1 MLRCGNPPGMVSTFA
16 DRFSEVVLNSH
27 SLDPRRNQFLVFICM
42 ILSCFASMAFGYT
55 EFKRIGVDDGLPNAT
70 IYSVAQDQHGYI
82 WLTSTNSG
90 LLRYDG
96 YSFSEF
102 PLLTA
107 SELQHLGHQD
117 VGVLLID
124 RKNNIWAGTWGYGL
138 SRIDAVTGQLSRYV
152 VDESSSNGIAG
163 MQVQTLFEDQDGSI
177 WIGTTNG
184 LSRLSQDGTMTRI
197 GAADSSHPLQHQRI
211 WSLQQT
217 KDGTLWIGTAEGL
230 HCWRKST
237 GLCPKVLPFP
247 NAIAGSRDNE
257 IRALAVKEN
266 SLWIG
271 TRQGL
276 FQLDATSGELNNA
289 ATSAAMTT
297 PIINHMIFDAD
308 GLLMLGTYNGLFRY
322 DPNEHQFVK
331 FRKQDSL
338 LPTVNVRSMFID
350 RTGVLWLGSRENGLF
365 YARHSA
371 SAFSSLAALLPKEHS
386 DTLGFTVTSVFSQ
399 QDIVWLGS
407 AEYLYRFDRKTE
419 KLKRYL
425 TSGRVNTIRADRNG
439 RIFAA
444 TDVGLFHYNPTT
456 DQLEAIEQPF
466 LLAQTRNDNIRDL
479 IINEQDQFWFGLW
492 GEGVLFWDPKTN
504 QTQLLLR
511 EVMQQKVGDA
521 VQALFQ
527 QGDLLWIGSRYS
539 GLFQLHIPTG
549 TIRHLSEDPASG
561 LILPSQ
567 DVQCV
572 EKGPAESILI
582 CTEQGV
588 VVYQPAS
595 LTQQVWDGRSGLL
608 THNIVGAHTDS
619 QSNVWLLS
627 AKGLTLKPA
636 GSERF
641 ITFTRQDGLVATE
654 LVFKAIFN
662 DQAGTIYLGTIAGL
676 AIVEPDLLWVN
687 DLSPT
692 VAVPEILINH
702 RPLPL
707 LAHSKD
713 WPPIILKPT
722 DSSIEFKFA
731 SLDYHDVE
739 RNQFLYQLRGFDSDW
754 ILQSDKRAAYYSNL
768 PVGDYVLEV
777 KGSNNHGLFSD
788 KPVEIQIKVLP
799 RWWQYSSVQ
808 LLMVLAT
815 LLIILAIHQYRLRHV
830 RQINRLLQN
839 SVQERAKAQL
849 ILETKVAERTS
860 ALEESSLTLSLRS
873 KQLEKSLQE
882 VAKAN
887 RELKRL
893 DHLKDE
899 FISVVSHELRT
910 PLTSI
915 RGAVGLIAQRVVEP
929 GSEPYQLLI
938 QTAVNNCER
947 LSSIINDLLDVQKFE
962 AGKFVLQ
969 LKPVDVVDLVQ
980 QAISAS
986 NAYAHKYQVRVDL
999 QADLTMPLTVNVDAL
1014 RIRQVV
1020 DNLLSNAIKFSHP
1033 GGDIIVALDGD
1044 AQQVKLSVTDHG
1056 VGIPESFH
1064 QRVFDKF
1071 SQADA
1076 SDSRNQEGTG
1086 LGLTICK
1093 KIVESHQGQIGF
1105 VSKEQQGS
1113 CFWFT
1118 LPRLTTLN

>member
-1 MLRCGNPPGMVSTFA
+1 MPVQERHA
-16 DRFSEVVLNSH
+16 EVMLNSH
-27 SLDPRRNQFLVFICM
+27 HSGLSWIQLLFSLLFSLTLYSSV
-42 ILSCFASMAFGYT
+42 AFGYT

-124 RKNNIWAGTWGYGL
+124 RENNIWAGTWGYGL
-138 SRIDAVTGQLSRYV
+138 SRIDAITGQLSRYV
-152 VDESSSNGIAG
+152 VDKTSNRSIAG
-163 MQVQTLFEDQDGSI
+163 MQVQALFQDQDGNI
-177 WIGTTNG
+177 WIGTTDG
-184 LSRLSQDGTMTRI
+184 LSRLGSDGKMIRI
-197 GAADSSHPLQHQRI
+197 GAAKSAQPLQHQRI

-217 KDGTLWIGTAEGL
+217 ADGTIWIGTAEGL
-230 HCWRKST
+230 HHWREDR
-237 GLCPKVLPFP
+237 GLSAVLLPYP
-247 NAIAGSRDNE
+247 NAVAGSRDNE
-257 IRALAVKEN
+257 IRALTVKDN
-266 SLWIG
+266 TLWIG

-276 FQLDATSGELNNA
+276 FSLDAAHGNIIGA
-289 ATSAAMTT
+289 PVAPAMTT
-297 PIINHMIFDAD
+297 PIINHLLFDTD
-308 GLLMLGTYNGLFRY
+308 GNLLLGTYNGLFRFN
-322 DPNEHQFVK
+322 PQQQKFQK

-371 SAFSSLAALLPKEHS
+371 SAFSSLTSVLPKQQVEN
-386 DTLGFTVTSVFSQ
+386 LGFTVTAVFSQ
-399 QDIVWLGS
+399 GDVVWLGS
-407 AEYLYRFDRKTE
+407 AEYLYRIDRKLET
-419 KLKRYL
+419 LQRYQ
-425 TSGRVNTIRADRNG
+425 TSGRVNTIRSDSQG
-439 RIFAA
+439 QIYAA
-444 TDVGLFHYNPTT
+444 TDVGLFRYEPSL
-456 DQLEAIEQPF
+456 DQLMRMDQPF
-466 LLAQTRNDNIRDL
+466 LEAKARHDNIRDL
-479 IINEQDQFWFGLW
+479 VITREGQFWFGLW
-492 GEGVLFWDPKTN
+492 GEGVLYWDPVTNKTE
-504 QTQLLLR
+504 LLLR
-511 EVMQQKVGDA
+511 ELMQQKVGDA
-521 VQALFQ
+521 VQALYLH
-527 QGDLLWIGSRYS
+527 GDFLWVGTRYS
-539 GLFQLHIPTG
+539 GLFQITVSTG
-549 TIRHLSEDPASG
+549 AIRHISEENAAGLS
-561 LILPSQ
+561 LPSQ

-572 EKGPAESILI
+572 EPGPADSILI
-582 CTEQGV
+582 CTAQGL
-588 VVYQPAS
+588 VVYQPQTM
-595 LTQQVWDGRSGLL
+595 TQQLWDGRSGLL
-608 THNIVGAHTDS
+608 THNIVGARTDAD
-619 QSNVWLLS
+619 SNVWLLS

-636 GSERF
+636 GSSRF

-654 LVFKAIFN
+654 LVFKAIHD
-662 DQAGTIYLGTIAGL
+662 DQAGHIYLGTIAGL
-676 AIVEPDLLWVN
+676 AIVEPALLWVN
-687 DLSPT
+687 ELPPT

-702 RPLPL
+702 QPLPM

-713 WPPIILKPT
+713 WPTVVLKPT
-722 DSSIEFKFA
+722 DSSVEFKFA
-731 SLDYHDVE
+731 SLDYHDVG
-739 RNQFLYQLRGFDSDW
+739 RNQFLYRLRGFDTDW

-768 PVGDYVLEV
+768 PAGDYVLEV

-788 KPVEIQIKVLP
+788 RTVEIQLQVLP
-799 RWWQYSSVQ
+799 SWWQYRTVQ
-808 LLMVLAT
+808 VLLLLAT
-815 LLIILAIHQYRLRHV
+815 LLLILAGHQYRLRHV

-849 ILETKVAERTS
+849 ILETKVAERTR

-893 DHLKDE
+893 DKLKDE

-929 GSEPYQLLI
+929 GSDPYQLLI

-969 LKPVDVVDLVQ
+969 LKPVDLVDLVQ

-986 NAYAHKYQVRVDL
+986 NAYAHKYQVNVRL
-999 QADLTMPLTVNVDAL
+999 QADLAMPLTVNADAL

-1020 DNLLSNAIKFSHP
+1020 DNLLSNAIKFSRP
-1033 GGDIIVALDGD
+1033 GGAVLVELSGD
-1044 AQQVKLSVTDHG
+1044 EQQVKMAITDQG

-1076 SDSRNQEGTG
+1076 SDSRTQEGTG

-1093 KIVESHQGQIGF
+1093 KIVESHQGHIGF
-1105 VSKEQQGS
+1105 VSQEQQGS
-1113 CFWFT
+1113 CFWVT
-1118 LPRLTTLN
+1118 LPRLVLV

>member
-1 MLRCGNPPGMVSTFA
+1 MRGALVSM
-16 DRFSEVVLNSH
+16 DWQIQQRHVEVILNSNRPG
-27 SLDPRRNQFLVFICM
+27 LGWDQLLVGWLLALTFY
-42 ILSCFASMAFGYT
+42 SSVVFGYT

-102 PLLTA
+102 PLLTS

-124 RKNNIWAGTWGYGL
+124 RANNIWAGTWGYGL

-152 VDESSSNGIAG
+152 VDENSKQGIAG
-163 MQVQTLFEDQDGSI
+163 MQVQALFQEQNGQI

-184 LSRLSQDGTMTRI
+184 LSRLGSDGKMTRI
-197 GAADSSHPLQHQRI
+197 GAEKSAQPLQHQRI

-217 KDGTLWIGTAEGL
+217 ADGTIWIGTAAGL
-230 HCWRKST
+230 HQWREDS
-237 GLCPKVLPFP
+237 GLSPVLLPYP
-247 NAIAGSRDNE
+247 NAVAGSRDNE
-257 IRALAVKEN
+257 IRALTVKDN
-266 SLWIG
+266 TLWIG

-276 FQLDATSGELNNA
+276 FSLDAAQGKITSIPKTE
-289 ATSAAMTT
+289 AMTT
-297 PIINHMIFDAD
+297 PIINHLLFDTD
-308 GLLMLGTYNGLFRY
+308 GNLLVGTYNGLFRFN
-322 DPNEHQFVK
+322 PQQQKFQK

-338 LPTVNVRSMFID
+338 LPTVNIRSMFID

-371 SAFSSLAALLPKEHS
+371 SAFSSLTSVLPKEHAEN
-386 DTLGFTVTSVFSQ
+386 LGFTVTSVFSQ
-399 QDIVWLGS
+399 DDIVWLGS
-407 AEYLYRFDRKTE
+407 AEYLYRIDRQLET
-419 KLKRYL
+419 LQRYQ
-425 TSGRVNTIRADRNG
+425 TSGRVNTIRSDEQG
-439 RIFAA
+439 QVYAA
-444 TDVGLFHYNPTT
+444 TDVGLFRYEPSSN
-456 DQLEAIEQPF
+456 QLLRIDQPF
-466 LLAQTRNDNIRDL
+466 SAAKARDDNIRDL
-479 IINEQDQFWFGLW
+479 EITKEGQFWFGLW
-492 GEGVLFWDPKTN
+492 GDGVLYWDPVTH
-504 QTQLLLR
+504 QTEVFLR
-511 EVMQQKVGDA
+511 EIMQQKVGDA
-521 VQALFQ
+521 VQALYQ
-527 QGDLLWIGSRYS
+527 HGDFLWVGTRYS
-539 GLFQLHIPTG
+539 GLFQITLSTGVVRHI
-549 TIRHLSEDPASG
+549 SEDKSAG
-561 LILPSQ
+561 LTLPSQ

-572 EKGPAESILI
+572 EAGPADSILI
-582 CTEQGV
+582 CTAQGL
-588 VVYQPAS
+588 VVYQPQTK
-595 LTQQVWDGRSGLL
+595 TQQLWDGRSGLL
-608 THNIVGAHTDS
+608 THNIVGAYTDTD
-619 QSNVWLLS
+619 SNVWLLS

-636 GSERF
+636 GSARF

-654 LVFKAIFN
+654 LVFKAIH
-662 DQAGTIYLGTIAGL
+662 DDRAGHIYLGTIAGL
-676 AIVEPDLLWVN
+676 AIVEPALLWVN
-687 DLSPT
+687 ELPPT

-702 RPLPL
+702 QPLPM

-713 WPPIILKPT
+713 WPSIVLKPT
-722 DSSIEFKFA
+722 DSSVEFKFA
-731 SLDYHDVE
+731 SLDYHDVG
-739 RNQFLYQLRGFDSDW
+739 RNQFLYRLRGFDPEW

-768 PVGDYVLEV
+768 PAGDYVLEV

-788 KPVEIQIKVLP
+788 KTVEIQLQVLP
-799 RWWQYSSVQ
+799 SWWQYRTVQ
-808 LLMVLAT
+808 VLLLLVT
-815 LLIILAIHQYRLRHV
+815 LLLILAVHQYRLRHV

-893 DHLKDE
+893 DKLKDE

-929 GSEPYQLLI
+929 GSDPYQLLI

-969 LKPVDVVDLVQ
+969 LKPVDLVDLVQ

-986 NAYAHKYQVRVDL
+986 NAYAHKYQVNVRL
-999 QADLTMPLTVNVDAL
+999 QADLAMPLTVNADAL

-1020 DNLLSNAIKFSHP
+1020 DNLLSNAIKFSRP
-1033 GGDIIVALDGD
+1033 GGAVLVELSGD
-1044 AQQVKLSVTDHG
+1044 DQQVKVAITDHG

-1064 QRVFDKF
+1064 ARVFDKF

-1076 SDSRNQEGTG
+1076 SDSRTQEGTG

-1105 VSKEQQGS
+1105 ISQEQQGS
-1113 CFWFT
+1113 CFWVT
-1118 LPRLTTLN
+1118 LPRLTLA

>member
-1 MLRCGNPPGMVSTFA
+1 M
-16 DRFSEVVLNSH
+16 
-27 SLDPRRNQFLVFICM
+27 
-42 ILSCFASMAFGYT
+42 
-55 EFKRIGVDDGLPNAT
+55 
-70 IYSVAQDQHGYI
+70 
-82 WLTSTNSG
+82 
-90 LLRYDG
+90 
-96 YSFSEF
+96 
-102 PLLTA
+102 
-107 SELQHLGHQD
+107 
-117 VGVLLID
+117 
-124 RKNNIWAGTWGYGL
+124 
-138 SRIDAVTGQLSRYV
+138 
-152 VDESSSNGIAG
+152 
-163 MQVQTLFEDQDGSI
+163 
-177 WIGTTNG
+177 
-184 LSRLSQDGTMTRI
+184 
-197 GAADSSHPLQHQRI
+197 
-211 WSLQQT
+211 
-217 KDGTLWIGTAEGL
+217 
-230 HCWRKST
+230 
-237 GLCPKVLPFP
+237 
-247 NAIAGSRDNE
+247 
-257 IRALAVKEN
+257 
-266 SLWIG
+266 
-271 TRQGL
+271 
-276 FQLDATSGELNNA
+276 
-289 ATSAAMTT
+289 
-297 PIINHMIFDAD
+297 
-308 GLLMLGTYNGLFRY
+308 
-322 DPNEHQFVK
+322 
-331 FRKQDSL
+331 
-338 LPTVNVRSMFID
+338 
-350 RTGVLWLGSRENGLF
+350 
-365 YARHSA
+365 
-371 SAFSSLAALLPKEHS
+371 
-386 DTLGFTVTSVFSQ
+386 
-399 QDIVWLGS
+399 
-407 AEYLYRFDRKTE
+407 FDR
-419 KLKRYL
+419 
-425 TSGRVNTIRADRNG
+425 
-439 RIFAA
+439 
-444 TDVGLFHYNPTT
+444 
-456 DQLEAIEQPF
+456 
-466 LLAQTRNDNIRDL
+466 
-479 IINEQDQFWFGLW
+479 
-492 GEGVLFWDPKTN
+492 
-504 QTQLLLR
+504 
-511 EVMQQKVGDA
+511 
-521 VQALFQ
+521 
-527 QGDLLWIGSRYS
+527 
-539 GLFQLHIPTG
+539 LH
-549 TIRHLSEDPASG
+549 
-561 LILPSQ
+561 
-567 DVQCV
+567 
-572 EKGPAESILI
+572 
-582 CTEQGV
+582 
-588 VVYQPAS
+588 
-595 LTQQVWDGRSGLL
+595 
-608 THNIVGAHTDS
+608 
-619 QSNVWLLS
+619 
-627 AKGLTLKPA
+627 
-636 GSERF
+636 
-641 ITFTRQDGLVATE
+641 
-654 LVFKAIFN
+654 
-662 DQAGTIYLGTIAGL
+662 
-676 AIVEPDLLWVN
+676 
-687 DLSPT
+687 
-692 VAVPEILINH
+692 
-702 RPLPL
+702 
-707 LAHSKD
+707 
-713 WPPIILKPT
+713 
-722 DSSIEFKFA
+722 
-731 SLDYHDVE
+731 
-739 RNQFLYQLRGFDSDW
+739 QFLYQLRGFDSDW

-788 KPVEIQIKVLP
+788 KPVEIQLKVLP

-999 QADLTMPLTVNVDAL
+999 QADLSMPLTVNVDAL

-1033 GGDIIVALDGD
+1033 GGDVIVTVDGD

>member
-1 MLRCGNPPGMVSTFA
+1 MCGGLVRIHLPVQERHA
-16 DRFSEVVLNSH
+16 EVILNSH
-27 SLDPRRNQFLVFICM
+27 RPGLSWIQLLFGFLLSLTFFSSV
-42 ILSCFASMAFGYT
+42 AFGYT

-124 RKNNIWAGTWGYGL
+124 RENNIWAGTWGYGL
-138 SRIDAVTGQLSRYV
+138 SRIDAVTGRLNRYV
-152 VDESSSNGIAG
+152 VDESSANGIAG
-163 MQVQTLFEDQDGSI
+163 MQVQTLFQDQAGDI

-184 LSRLSQDGTMTRI
+184 LSRLDRDGKMIRI
-197 GAADSSHPLQHQRI
+197 GAANSAQPLKHQRI

-217 KDGTLWIGTAEGL
+217 ADGTIWIGTAEGL
-230 HCWRKST
+230 HCWREQS
-237 GLCPKVLPFP
+237 GLCPAVLPYP
-247 NAIAGSRDNE
+247 NAVAGSRDNE
-257 IRALAVKEN
+257 IRAMATSSN
-266 SLWIG
+266 MLWLG
-271 TRQGL
+271 TRRGL
-276 FQLDATSGELNNA
+276 LSLDAATGSVTPVPA
-289 ATSAAMTT
+289 ADTMTT
-297 PIINHMIFDAD
+297 PIINHLLFDTD
-308 GLLMLGTYNGLFRY
+308 GNLLLGTYNGLFRFN
-322 DPNEHQFVK
+322 PRQLKFQK

-338 LPTVNVRSMFID
+338 LPTVNIRAMFID

-371 SAFSSLAALLPKEHS
+371 SAFSSLTSLLPKEPVEN
-386 DTLGFTVTSVFSQ
+386 LEFTVTSVFSLG
-399 QDIVWLGS
+399 DELWLGS
-407 AEYLYRFDRKTE
+407 AEYLYRVNRQLETMQ
-419 KLKRYL
+419 RYQ
-425 TSGRVNTIRADRNG
+425 TSGRVNTIRADKQG
-439 RIFAA
+439 RVYAA
-444 TDVGLFHYNPTT
+444 TDVGLFQYDADL
-456 DQLEAIEQPF
+456 DQLQLVDQPF
-466 LLAQTRNDNIRDL
+466 IAAKARSDNIRDL
-479 IINEQDQFWFGLW
+479 LITQNGQFWFGLW
-492 GEGVLFWDPKTN
+492 GEGVMLWDPATN
-504 QTQLLLR
+504 QTQAFLR
-511 EVMQQKVGDA
+511 EVLQQKVGDA
-521 VQALFQ
+521 VQALLL
-527 QGDLLWIGSRYS
+527 QGDLLWVGTRYS
-539 GLFQLHIPTG
+539 GLFQITVSTG
-549 TIRHLSEDPASG
+549 AIRHVSEDKSSG

-572 EKGPAESILI
+572 EKGPTDSILI
-582 CTEQGV
+582 CTEQGL
-588 VVYQPAS
+588 VVYQPQTA
-595 LTQQVWDGRSGLL
+595 TQQLWDGRSGLL
-608 THNIVGAHTDS
+608 THNIVGAHTDAD
-619 QSNVWLLS
+619 SNVWLLS

-636 GSERF
+636 SSSRF
-641 ITFTRQDGLVATE
+641 ITFTHQDGLVATE
-654 LVFKAIFN
+654 LVFKAIHN
-662 DQAGTIYLGTIAGL
+662 DGAGRLYLGSIAGL
-676 AIVEPDLLWVN
+676 AIVEPSLLWVN
-687 DLSPT
+687 DLPPT

-702 RPLPL
+702 QPLPM

-713 WPPIILKPT
+713 WPAIVLKPT
-722 DSSIEFKFA
+722 DSSVEFKFA
-731 SLDYHDVE
+731 SLDYHDVS
-739 RNQFLYQLRGFDSDW
+739 RNQFLYRLRGFDSDW

-768 PVGDYVLEV
+768 PGGEYVLEV

-788 KPVEIQIKVLP
+788 KTVEIPLQVLP
-799 RWWQYSSVQ
+799 PWWQYRTVQ
-808 LLMVLAT
+808 VLMGLAT
-815 LLIILAIHQYRLRHV
+815 LLLILAGHQYRLRHV

-893 DHLKDE
+893 DKLKDE

-929 GSEPYQLLI
+929 GSDPYQLLI

-969 LKPVDVVDLVQ
+969 LKPVDLVDLVQ

-986 NAYAHKYQVRVDL
+986 NAYAHKYQVSVRL
-999 QADLTMPLTVNVDAL
+999 EADLATPLTVNVDAL
-1014 RIRQVV
+1014 RIRQVL
-1020 DNLLSNAIKFSHP
+1020 DNLLSNAMKFSHQ
-1033 GGDIIVALDGD
+1033 GGAVLVELSGD
-1044 AQQVKLSVTDHG
+1044 EQQVKMAITDQG

-1064 QRVFDKF
+1064 LRVFDKF

-1076 SDSRNQEGTG
+1076 SDSRTQEGTG

-1093 KIVESHQGQIGF
+1093 KIIESHQGQIGF
-1105 VSKEQQGS
+1105 VSQEQQGS
-1113 CFWFT
+1113 CFWVT
-1118 LPRLTTLN
+1118 LPRLPSLT